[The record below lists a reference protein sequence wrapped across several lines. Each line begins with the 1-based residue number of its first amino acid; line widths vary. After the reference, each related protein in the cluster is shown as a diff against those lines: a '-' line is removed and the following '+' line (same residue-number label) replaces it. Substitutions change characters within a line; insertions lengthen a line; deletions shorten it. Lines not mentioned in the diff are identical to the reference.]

1 MTKGKRRK
9 ADGLAKEAR
18 RRARKA
24 ATAPVRTGS
33 AAAPTALE
41 DRVAVA
47 TQVDAWQFLL
57 NYLNYMRD
65 GGFDVPLDK
74 FGPQRPG
81 ETAKEAEL
89 RLTVARK
96 TKEVQ
101 TLIGDWAE
109 LCAEVA
115 ARPTLTL
122 NPGTMVAHVVDVGR
136 GWLKATGHVPDRDT
150 WIAGARP
157 LLGILCAPQHWPDA
171 LNVLDQVGTMGITP
185 SEDASFVAAA
195 AQAKPTAALHA
206 AAALVA
212 WLFGQRS
219 IVFDQT
225 SAMHALARKTHALA
239 ESLESA

>member
-18 RRARKA
+18 RRARTA
-24 ATAPVRTGS
+24 ATAPARTDS
-33 AAAPTALE
+33 AAAPTTLE
-41 DRVAVA
+41 DRVAIA

-57 NYLNYMRD
+57 NYLNYVRD

-81 ETAKEAEL
+81 ETVEEAEL
-89 RLTVARK
+89 RLTVARE

-101 TLIGDWAE
+101 ALIGDWAE

-122 NPGTMVAHVVDVGR
+122 NPGTMVAHVADVGR
-136 GWLKATGHVPDRDT
+136 GWLKTAGHVPDRDT

-157 LLGILCAPQHWPDA
+157 LLGALCAPQHWLDA
-171 LNVLDQVGTMGITP
+171 LNVLDQVGTMGIAPGENVT
-185 SEDASFVAAA
+185 FAA
-195 AQAKPTAALHA
+195 AQAKPAAALHA
-206 AAALVA
+206 AAALVS

-225 SAMHALARKTHALA
+225 SAMRALARKTHALA
-239 ESLESA
+239 ELLESA